1 MSTTVGRNSLIMAC
15 GTAASRVTGQIRTI
29 FLVGALGTTGIAAN
43 AYQAGAQIPQVIFN
57 LLSTGV
63 FNAVLVPQIV
73 RTLKQKDA
81 DERLSKLI
89 TLSIA
94 LLLAITLLMASG
106 TPLLTM
112 LYLDSSWT
120 PAQRAL
126 ANAFTLWCMPQI
138 LFYGLYTVLGQILAA
153 KGRFATYAWSSVGA
167 NVISCIGFG
176 AFIMLFGNAG
186 RQPMSFWTSGKIAL
200 TAGAWTA
207 GVAFQALVLF
217 IPLLRCGI
225 HYRPRWGLHGLGLRS
240 MGQVAVW
247 SIAMVLLN
255 QLMGIVNSRVNTG
268 APTAGGDLYG
278 IAGNASYQYA
288 YTIYVLPYSIIAVS
302 ITTAVFPRMSRAIS
316 EHRIGDARADL
327 SSSLRSTGLAMFFF
341 TAVMIAMP
349 VPLVKALIP
358 STNVHGA
365 ILISGPLIGLLV
377 GLVPTSAFLLVQRA
391 FYAYEDGRSPF
402 LFAAADNAVQLLLLL
417 TSLRFAPPKYWT
429 LMVALSLSLSYII
442 TFPWVCWL
450 LRRRFG
456 GRSDGKRIIIM
467 HVKALIAGAAACAC
481 GLFLN
486 PLVTRLVGAK
496 VSSVNGHMSWWQSI
510 VICAILTIVV
520 TAVYAG
526 LLWLMRVEEFSS
538 LIVTMKARL
547 LRRTST
553 ATSVSTPAESETEEA
568 QAQNAEVEEGTTA
581 IAENDN
587 HYDNYSLGDDGTSEN
602 DGSAERAAETVTDLE
617 RPVQNQPVQDQ
628 PRGIPS
634 DTFRPASR
642 RRSTVRANARPS
654 SPSYCRT
661 SRQTQPVQ
669 RQVSRPATTPSR
681 EFPPYCQRRII
692 PLVKPCPSR
701 LHSRPSP
708 RLECQHHH
716 YLSA

>member
-341 TAVMIAMP
+341 TAVMIAGAAGEGADSVHECAWGDSDIRASDRP
-349 VPLVKALIP
+349 AGGIGAHQCVP
-358 STNVHGA
+358 
-365 ILISGPLIGLLV
+365 
-377 GLVPTSAFLLVQRA
+377 
-391 FYAYEDGRSPF
+391 
-402 LFAAADNAVQLLLLL
+402 
-417 TSLRFAPPKYWT
+417 
-429 LMVALSLSLSYII
+429 
-442 TFPWVCWL
+442 
-450 LRRRFG
+450 
-456 GRSDGKRIIIM
+456 
-467 HVKALIAGAAACAC
+467 AGA
-481 GLFLN
+481 
-486 PLVTRLVGAK
+486 
-496 VSSVNGHMSWWQSI
+496 
-510 VICAILTIVV
+510 
-520 TAVYAG
+520 
-526 LLWLMRVEEFSS
+526 
-538 LIVTMKARL
+538 ARL
-547 LRRTST
+547 LR
-553 ATSVSTPAESETEEA
+553 V
-568 QAQNAEVEEGTTA
+568 
-581 IAENDN
+581 
-587 HYDNYSLGDDGTSEN
+587 
-602 DGSAERAAETVTDLE
+602 
-617 RPVQNQPVQDQ
+617 
-628 PRGIPS
+628 
-634 DTFRPASR
+634 
-642 RRSTVRANARPS
+642 
-654 SPSYCRT
+654 
-661 SRQTQPVQ
+661 
-669 RQVSRPATTPSR
+669 
-681 EFPPYCQRRII
+681 
-692 PLVKPCPSR
+692 
-701 LHSRPSP
+701 
-708 RLECQHHH
+708 
-716 YLSA
+716 